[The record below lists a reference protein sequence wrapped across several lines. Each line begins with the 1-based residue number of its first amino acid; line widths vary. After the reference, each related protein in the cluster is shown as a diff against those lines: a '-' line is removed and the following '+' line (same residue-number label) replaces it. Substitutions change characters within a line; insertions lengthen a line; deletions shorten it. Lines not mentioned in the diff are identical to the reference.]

1 MTRTLRMTT
10 SASLLAAGAW
20 LALSFAPAAV
30 HAQQAQRPGGFNID
44 PRAQNRTYHFADTDE
59 DMPYCVFVSSKVSA
73 NKPAPLIV
81 SLHGLGA
88 GPQIMCNS
96 TAVDLAEQ
104 GGYILASP
112 MGCNEGGWYGSPVL
126 SRPRPADAQPA
137 AAPPPSDGKCHPGS
151 GGFGR
156 GNAAPRTQPANLAE
170 LSEKDVMNVIAIV
183 RKEFNVDAHRIYL
196 TGHSM
201 GGAGTYFLG
210 SKHADIWAA
219 IAPVAPAAFGM
230 MANRV
235 DYLKPLKAAGVPIMV
250 VHGDADEAVPV
261 ATSRDNWVPSM
272 KELGIEHEYVELPG
286 VTHGPVITQSQKYV
300 YEFFGKHSK
309 K

>member
-1 MTRTLRMTT
+1 MTLNLRMTM
-10 SASLLAAGAW
+10 SGSLLGMAAW
-20 LALSFAPAAV
+20 LALGVAASSAL
-30 HAQQAQRPGGFNID
+30 AQEAQRRPGLQID
-44 PRAQNRTYHFADTDE
+44 PRAQSRTYHFADTDE
-59 DMPYCVFVSSKVSA
+59 DMPYCLFVSSKVGA
-73 NKPAPLIV
+73 GKPAPLII

-96 TAVDLAEQ
+96 TAVDLAEK
-104 GGYILASP
+104 GGYILAAP

-126 SRPRPADAQPA
+126 RRRPAGDDQAA
-137 AAPPPSDGKCHPGS
+137 AAPPESDGKCHPGA

-156 GNAAPRTQPANLAE
+156 GSAGRSQPANIAE
-170 LSEKDVMNVIAIV
+170 LSEKDVMNVLAMV

-210 SKHADIWAA
+210 SKHTDIWAA

-230 MANRV
+230 IANRV
-235 DYLKPLKAAGVPIMV
+235 EYLRPLKEAGIPVIV
-250 VHGDADEAVPV
+250 VHGDMDEAVPV

-272 KELGIEHEYVELPG
+272 KELGIVHEYVELPG
-286 VTHGPVITQSQKYV
+286 VTHGPVITQSQAYI
-300 YEFFGKHSK
+300 YAFFDKHSK
-309 K
+309 

>member
-1 MTRTLRMTT
+1 MTRNLRMTM
-10 SASLLAAGAW
+10 SGSLLAAAVW
-20 LALSFAPAAV
+20 LSVGFAPSSAL
-30 HAQQAQRPGGFNID
+30 AQDGQRRPSFQID
-44 PRAQNRTYHFADTDE
+44 PRAQSRTYHFADTDE
-59 DMPYCVFVSSKVSA
+59 DMPYCLFVSSKVSA
-73 NKPAPLIV
+73 AKPAPLII

-96 TAVDLAEQ
+96 TAVELAEK
-104 GGYILASP
+104 GGYILAAP

-126 SRPRPADAQPA
+126 RRPPNPAGDGHP
-137 AAPPPSDGKCHPGS
+137 AAPPPESDGKCHPGS
-151 GGFGR
+151 GAFVRGGPGR
-156 GNAAPRTQPANLAE
+156 SQPANIAE
-170 LSEKDVMNVIAIV
+170 LSEKDVMNVLAMM
-183 RKEFNVDAHRIYL
+183 RKEFNVDPHRIYL

-235 DYLKPLKAAGVPIMV
+235 QYLEPLKKAGVPIMV
-250 VHGDADEAVPV
+250 VHGDMDEAVPV

-272 KELGIEHEYVELPG
+272 QELGIAHEYVELPG
-286 VTHGPVITQSQKYV
+286 VTHGPVITQSQPYI
-300 YEFFGKHSK
+300 YEFFDKHSK
-309 K
+309 

>member
-1 MTRTLRMTT
+1 MLFNIRITT
-10 SASLLAAGAW
+10 STSLLAGAAW
-20 LALSFAPAAV
+20 LALSLAPAGAL
-30 HAQQAQRPGGFNID
+30 AQQAQRPTGFQID
-44 PRAQNRTYHFADTDE
+44 PRAQSRTYHFADTDE
-59 DMPYCVFVSSKVSA
+59 DMPYCVFASSKVSA
-73 NKPAPLIV
+73 REPAPLII

-96 TAVDLAEQ
+96 TAVDLAEK
-104 GGYILASP
+104 GGYILAAP

-126 SRPRPADAQPA
+126 RRPPRAGDDQAA
-137 AAPPPSDGKCHPGS
+137 AAPPESDGKCHPGS
-151 GGFGR
+151 GGFRR
-156 GNAAPRTQPANLAE
+156 GSTPPAQPENIAE
-170 LSEKDVMNVIAIV
+170 LSEKDVMNVLAMV
-183 RKEFNVDAHRIYL
+183 RKEFNVDARRIYL

-235 DYLKPLKAAGVPIMV
+235 QYLQPLKDAHVPIMV
-250 VHGDADEAVPV
+250 VHGDMDEAVPV

-286 VTHGPVITQSQKYV
+286 VTHGPVITQSQPSI

-309 K
+309 